1 MWLERS
7 SSGNFPGGPAPGADA
22 EDSQTVMCR
31 LKFVLSGNLILLLF
45 YDFAIKLD
53 QISADG
59 ADQMVMMVVVE
70 IVFVPHTSVTE
81 ALFTGQPT
89 FVQKLERSVYSRKT
103 DRWIFC
109 LDQFVEVFS
118 AQVPLSPEKDFKYEV
133 PLCSPLESRA
143 PQMINEYLFFF

>member
-1 MWLERS
+1 MWVERS
-7 SSGNFPGGPAPGADA
+7 SSGNFPGGPAFGADA

-70 IVFVPHTSVTE
+70 IVFVPLAAVTE
-81 ALFTGQPT
+81 ALFTGQPA

-109 LDQFVEVFS
+109 LDQVVEVFS
-118 AQVPLSPEKDFKYEV
+118 AQVSLSPEKDFKYEV
-133 PLCSPLESRA
+133 TLRSPLESRT